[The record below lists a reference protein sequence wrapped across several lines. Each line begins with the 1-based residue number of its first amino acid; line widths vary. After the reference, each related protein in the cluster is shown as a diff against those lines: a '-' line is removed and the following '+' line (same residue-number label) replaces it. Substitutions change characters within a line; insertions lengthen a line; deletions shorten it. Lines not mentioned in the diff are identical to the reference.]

1 MPFLSKDWQFLPK
14 ERPFLPKEQPY
25 RPKKRP
31 DIAQGT
37 TFSHTVSN
45 RTKENKIKRRKVL
58 HQSSIL

>member
-1 MPFLSKDWQFLPK
+1 MPFLPKDWQFLPK
-14 ERPFLPKEQPY
+14 EQPY
-25 RPKKRP
+25 LPKKRP